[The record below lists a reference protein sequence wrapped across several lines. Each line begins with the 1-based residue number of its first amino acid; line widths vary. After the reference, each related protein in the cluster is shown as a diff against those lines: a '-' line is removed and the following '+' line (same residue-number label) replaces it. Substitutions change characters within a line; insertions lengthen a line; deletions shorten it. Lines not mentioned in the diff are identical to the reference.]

1 MTFSETG
8 LQPEILSAIAEMGF
22 ETPTPIQEQTIPHIL
37 TSERDLV
44 ALAQTGTGKTA
55 AFGLPVLSRIDHEVK
70 QIQALV
76 LAPTRE
82 LCVQIAKD
90 IEAFA
95 KHMPNLRVAT
105 VYGGASYDTQKR
117 ALRAKPQIV
126 VGTPGRTLDLIGG
139 GDLDVS
145 GIRFLVLDEADE
157 MLKMGF
163 KDDMDAILAETP
175 AERQTLLFSATMPEE
190 IRGMTNRYMRDP
202 LEISVGQRNTGNKD
216 VEHWY
221 YVVTPKNR
229 YDALKRIAD
238 LHPDIYG
245 IIFCRTR
252 VETQEIATKL
262 IEDHYSADSLHGDL
276 SQAQRDHVMNRF
288 RNGQL
293 QLLVATDVAA
303 RGLDVD
309 NLTHII
315 NYNLPD
321 KLENYIHRSGRTGRA
336 GRKGVSISIVGPR
349 DRRNVSYLEKQVG
362 KSFVQQQVPNGEEI
376 IGQQLLKY
384 MDKLASVEVDEER
397 IMPFVEMVKA
407 QMEHMDY
414 DTLLKHVIS
423 MEFNRFIDFY
433 KNSRD
438 LNVELAGGKRE
449 RGDRPERGERNDR
462 NDRGPRND
470 RDFGDRPGKR
480 RGGAKSFQR
489 FFINLGQK
497 NNMNPP
503 KLISMINS
511 MGGMRDADIGRIEIM
526 KKFSFFE
533 IDSAYSDDIMG
544 ELNGSDFMG
553 VNIQVE
559 PADVEKHKERPVKPE
574 GKFRKSFGKPND
586 ESGSKKRF
594 YEPFA
599 KGKEG
604 KAKGPKKAGGFSD
617 RAKGARKTKKE
628 A

>member
-8 LQPEILSAIAEMGF
+8 LRSEILSAIADLGF
-22 ETPTPIQEQTIPHIL
+22 ENPTAIQEQTIPHIL
-37 TSERDLV
+37 TSDRDLV

-55 AFGLPVLSRIDHEVK
+55 AFGLPLLHRMEEGERK
-70 QIQALV
+70 IQAMV

-90 IEAFA
+90 IMEFA
-95 KHMPNLRVAT
+95 KHMDGLKVAT

-117 ALRAKPQIV
+117 ALRAKPQVV
-126 VGTPGRTLDLIGG
+126 VGTPGRTLDLING

-145 GIRFLVLDEADE
+145 AIRFLVLDEADE

-163 KDDMDAILAETP
+163 KDEMDAILAETP
-175 AERQTLLFSATMPEE
+175 SERQTLLFSATMPDE
-190 IRGMTNRYMRDP
+190 IRGMTARYMREP

-216 VEHWY
+216 VEHWF
-221 YVVTPKNR
+221 YVVKPSNR
-229 YDALKRIAD
+229 YEALKRIAD

-252 VETQEIATKL
+252 LETQEIATKL

-336 GRKGVSISIVGPR
+336 GRKGVSISIIGPR
-349 DRRNVSYLEKQVG
+349 DRRNVTFLERQVG
-362 KSFVQQQVPNGEEI
+362 KQFIQQQVPGGEEI

-384 MDKLASVEVDEER
+384 MDKLASVAVDEER
-397 IMPFVEMVKA
+397 ITPFVEMVKA

-433 KNSRD
+433 KHSKD
-438 LNVELAGGKRE
+438 LNQDLAGSKRE
-449 RGDRPERGERNDR
+449 RPERDRPERGPRAEREGNGERNR
-462 NDRGPRND
+462 EFNERPSRRRAGP
-470 RDFGDRPGKR
+470 
-480 RGGAKSFQR
+480 KSFSR

-497 NNMNPP
+497 NNLNPP

-544 ELNGSDFMG
+544 ELNGSEFQG
-553 VNIQVE
+553 VDILVE
-559 PADVEKHKERPVKPE
+559 PADIGKHKERPAKPE
-574 GKFRKSFGKPND
+574 GKFKKKFGN
-586 ESGSKKRF
+586 EEGGKKRF

-599 KGKEG
+599 KGPEKDKG
-604 KAKGPKKAGGFSD
+604 KKDRKKPAFAD
-617 RAKGARKTKKE
+617 KTKGTRKVRKE